1 LPRAERY
8 AEWLTGAGVERGL
21 VGPRESPRIWERHL
35 LNCAAVEPLLP
46 PTGSICDLGSGAG
59 LPGVVLA
66 LLRPGQPLVLL
77 EPLLRRAAFL
87 EEVVDDLELDHVTVV
102 RARAEDYA
110 RSAPDHDAVVARAV
124 APLTRLLG
132 WAFPLL
138 RPGGELLALKGERAD
153 AELAEA
159 RTTLKRLRAV
169 EVSRCTLGK
178 GDNLTTIIRAARPEG
193 S

>member
-1 LPRAERY
+1 
-8 AEWLTGAGVERGL
+8 
-21 VGPRESPRIWERHL
+21 
-35 LNCAAVEPLLP
+35 
-46 PTGSICDLGSGAG
+46 
-59 LPGVVLA
+59 VVLA

-110 RSAPDHDAVVARAV
+110 GSTPGHDAVVARAV

-138 RPGGELLALKGERAD
+138 RPGGELIALKGERAD

-169 EVSRCTLGK
+169 EVSRCTRGE